1 MEGQHNKLVRI
12 FVGGLGESITKQDL
26 HSLLSS
32 FGNVEA
38 VETIR
43 TKGRSFAYLDF
54 LPSPTDDKSLSRLF
68 SKYNGCVWK
77 GGKLKLEKVKEHYLV
92 RLKRQWDE
100 DAMSKIEHVS
110 DKPAT
115 TDKLEKKPT
124 KESLKTKQLYIY
136 FPRLRK
142 KRGRVG
148 KESAR
153 MKRRCEGTEE
163 RPWRQRRR
171 KLLPWNRDGW
181 LKLEME
187 LKMDMV
193 LEGWECHI
201 GSDNNM
207 VLKIGPDRPVEP
219 VQPGTDDASEANAIT
234 HPLVFPRHS
243 SLLENSEE
251 RKKKKNPSPSLP
263 SPFPDPQRRCR
274 PQVLSAAASS
284 SSPCPEPSRSARRL
298 RLRRLLGT
306 ERSPPLS
313 PPFPGRQRCRCP
325 QVVSTAVPRSSNP
338 NPVTRQVLF
347 IFAGFLARNPVQ
359 ANVP

>member
-1 MEGQHNKLVRI
+1 
-12 FVGGLGESITKQDL
+12 
-26 HSLLSS
+26 
-32 FGNVEA
+32 
-38 VETIR
+38 
-43 TKGRSFAYLDF
+43 
-54 LPSPTDDKSLSRLF
+54 
-68 SKYNGCVWK
+68 
-77 GGKLKLEKVKEHYLV
+77 
-92 RLKRQWDE
+92 
-100 DAMSKIEHVS
+100 
-110 DKPAT
+110 
-115 TDKLEKKPT
+115 
-124 KESLKTKQLYIY
+124 
-136 FPRLRK
+136 
-142 KRGRVG
+142 
-148 KESAR
+148 